1 MLLHQL
7 VEVSIG
13 LSRGVEGG
21 KSKTNRATTGRAQCG
36 ECDFGEGSASLLYV
50 GLDALLGALGS
61 DDDIVA
67 AILLSRPAEVVLFS
81 FCRGFGRSVCCL
93 LLLTEE
99 LACYFDRRSESCLVV
114 LLRLDLVPP
123 GEECKDGD
131 DDGSCIAQRTLG
143 EAQGDIAAVLPA
155 RECLSV
161 AGRLRQCGQRKGGI
175 AVSAGACSQGGAI
188 WREAEVPFA
197 GELELPDA

>member
-13 LSRGVEGG
+13 LGRGVKGG
-21 KSKTNRATTGRAQCG
+21 KSKTNRAATGGAKCYERG
-36 ECDFGEGSASLLYV
+36 VREGSASLLYV
-50 GLDALLGALGS
+50 GLDAFLGALGS

-67 AILLSRPAEVVLFS
+67 AVLLGRPAEVALFV
-81 FCRGFGRSVCCL
+81 FGCGFGRSVCYL
-93 LLLTEE
+93 LLFTEE
-99 LACYFDRRSESCLVV
+99 LACHFDGRSEACLIV

-143 EAQGDIAAVLPA
+143 EAQGDIAVVLLA
-155 RECLSV
+155 
-161 AGRLRQCGQRKGGI
+161 
-175 AVSAGACSQGGAI
+175 
-188 WREAEVPFA
+188 
-197 GELELPDA
+197 

>member
-21 KSKTNRATTGRAQCG
+21 KSKTNRATTGRTQCG
-36 ECDFGEGSASLLYV
+36 ECGFGEGSASLLYV
-50 GLDALLGALGS
+50 GLDTLLGALGS

-67 AILLSRPAEVVLFS
+67 AILLGRPAEVALFTL
-81 FCRGFGRSVCCL
+81 CCGFGRSVCYL
-93 LLLTEE
+93 LFLTEE
-99 LACYFDRRSESCLVV
+99 LACYFDRRCESSLVV

-123 GEECKDGD
+123 REERKDRD

-143 EAQGDIAAVLPA
+143 EAPY
-155 RECLSV
+155 
-161 AGRLRQCGQRKGGI
+161 
-175 AVSAGACSQGGAI
+175 
-188 WREAEVPFA
+188 
-197 GELELPDA
+197 